1 MRGYRD
7 LAAELRRLIDT
18 GQYQPG
24 DTLPQISDLMETY
37 GLAKQTVRAALAEL
51 ANEGYV
57 LTRRKYGTLV
67 RDRRSL
73 RLPLSRYGTVLT
85 PGGAKGPWESAC
97 AAQGLDGR
105 MRLVS
110 VTTDEAPEDIAN
122 LLGIAP
128 GAPIT
133 HRRRNAM
140 IGDEVIQSQHAWY
153 PKPLADQAG
162 LSGASKIEGG
172 VFGAMT
178 EAGFP
183 PLSADESVN
192 AGIPTPEEAKELGI
206 GIGVP
211 VIRVQRITRTVD
223 ERVMEVLRVS
233 APSDRVELV
242 YDRLPISQ

>member
-7 LAAELRRLIDT
+7 LAAELRRLIDE
-18 GQYQPG
+18 GHYQPG
-24 DTLPQISDLMETY
+24 STLPQISDLMEQY
-37 GLAKQTVRAALAEL
+37 GLAKQTVRSALTEL

-57 LTRRKYGTLV
+57 LIRRKYGTLV

-73 RLPLSRYGTVLT
+73 RLPLSRYGAVLT
-85 PGGAKGPWESAC
+85 PGGGKGPWETAC

-105 MRLVS
+105 MHLVS
-110 VTTDEAPEDIAN
+110 VTTEEAPDDIAEI
-122 LLGIAP
+122 LGIAP
-128 GAPIT
+128 GDSVV
-133 HRRRNAM
+133 HRRRNAL

-153 PKPLADQAG
+153 PKSLADQAG

-183 PLSADESVN
+183 PLSADEHVN
-192 AGIPTPEEAKELGI
+192 AGTPKSDEAKELNI

-211 VIRVQRITRTVD
+211 VIRVQRITRTIE
-223 ERVMEVLRVS
+223 ERVIEVLRVS